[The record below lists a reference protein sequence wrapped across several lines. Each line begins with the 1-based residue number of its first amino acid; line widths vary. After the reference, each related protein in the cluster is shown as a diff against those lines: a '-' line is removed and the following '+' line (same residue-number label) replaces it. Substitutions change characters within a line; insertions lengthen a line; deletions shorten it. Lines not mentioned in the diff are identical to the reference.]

1 MYISIFDVLGPVMIG
16 PSSSHTMGPKRA
28 AEWFKDKNPEANR
41 FDIYLY
47 GSLAFTGKGHL
58 TDKIIKETLKPIK
71 TNIIFD
77 TKFVCDKHPNTM
89 DLIAYKDDQ
98 KISQARVYSVGGGVI
113 EVEGQKRA
121 IVPDIYKLNHMQ
133 DIKDYCKENDK
144 DLFDYVVETEGEDII
159 EFLRE
164 IWHTM
169 YNSVKTGIEKEGIIP
184 GKLQLPR
191 EAKMIYENTA
201 EDQNPILK
209 RTRLLTSYAHAV
221 SENNASGDI
230 IVTAPTCG
238 ASGVLPAVLTY
249 MYEQYNIEEE
259 KIIKAL
265 AIAGVIGNLVK
276 VNASISGAECGCQAE
291 IGTAC
296 SMAAGAAAYL
306 MDLDLEKID
315 NAAEIAMEH
324 HLGLTCDPIYG
335 YVQIPCIERNAVAA
349 LRAVDAA
356 NMAKITTGKRFISF
370 DLVVDTMYE
379 TGKDLNSHYRETS
392 KGGLAKKYCRNKYIT
407 KQQDVIEE

>member
-1 MYISIFDVLGPVMIG
+1 MKTLRELYKIGNG

-58 TDKIIKETLKPIK
+58 TDKIIKETLNPIK

-98 KISQARVYSVGGGVI
+98 KISQARVYSVGGGAI

-133 DIKDYCKENDK
+133 DIKEYCKEKDK
-144 DLFDYVVETEGEDII
+144 DLVDYVVETEGEDII

-276 VNASISGAECGCQAE
+276 TNASISGAECGCQAE

-356 NMAKITTGKRFISF
+356 NMAKITTEKRFISF

>member
-1 MYISIFDVLGPVMIG
+1 MKTLRELYKIGNG

-58 TDKIIKETLKPIK
+58 TDKIIKETLNPIK

-98 KISQARVYSVGGGVI
+98 KISQARVYSVGGGAI

-133 DIKDYCKENDK
+133 DIKEYCKEKDK
-144 DLFDYVVETEGEDII
+144 DLVDYVVETEGEDII

-249 MYEQYNIEEE
+249 MYEQYNIKEE

-265 AIAGVIGNLVK
+265 AVAGVIGNLVK
-276 VNASISGAECGCQAE
+276 TNASISGAECGCQAE

-296 SMAAGAAAYL
+296 SMAAGATAYL
-306 MDLDLEKID
+306 MDLVLEKID

-356 NMAKITTGKRFISF
+356 NMAKIATGKRFISF

>member
-1 MYISIFDVLGPVMIG
+1 ML
-16 PSSSHTMGPKRA
+16 
-28 AEWFKDKNPEANR
+28 
-41 FDIYLY
+41 
-47 GSLAFTGKGHL
+47 
-58 TDKIIKETLKPIK
+58 
-71 TNIIFD
+71 
-77 TKFVCDKHPNTM
+77 CDKHPNTM

-98 KISQARVYSVGGGVI
+98 KISQARVYSVGGGAI

-133 DIKDYCKENDK
+133 DIKEYCKEKDK
-144 DLFDYVVETEGEDII
+144 DLVDYVVETEGEDII

-276 VNASISGAECGCQAE
+276 ANASISGAECGC
-291 IGTAC
+291 
-296 SMAAGAAAYL
+296 
-306 MDLDLEKID
+306 
-315 NAAEIAMEH
+315 
-324 HLGLTCDPIYG
+324 
-335 YVQIPCIERNAVAA
+335 
-349 LRAVDAA
+349 
-356 NMAKITTGKRFISF
+356 
-370 DLVVDTMYE
+370 
-379 TGKDLNSHYRETS
+379 
-392 KGGLAKKYCRNKYIT
+392 
-407 KQQDVIEE
+407 